1 MVTVTIENSEFK
13 LHGTFD
19 CGYAGLYRDDQIFFY
34 GDPDDVRE
42 DGLQGKDLSECTDEE
57 LAAEMAAFYNAVEA
71 SLQQNIQLFNYKF
84 LKELMDDLEGCG
96 YPYWEY
102 PDMVPL
108 AFLEA
113 NPDFDDWYPDDGSDL
128 PEPVF
133 IPENA
138 GSKEIELRR
147 KYPGFNFEHCI
158 STLTLHGLRVS
169 DMEDGGWISFDISD
183 EMEYL
188 CQLVGAVKP
197 DLSFA
202 DWNNG

>member
-13 LHGTFD
+13 FHGTFD
-19 CGYAGLYRDDQIFFY
+19 CGYAGLYREDQIFFY
-34 GDPDDVRE
+34 GNQDDVRE

-147 KYPGFNFEHCI
+147 KYPGFNFEHWI

-188 CQLVGAVKP
+188 FHA
-197 DLSFA
+197 
-202 DWNNG
+202 

>member
-1 MVTVTIENSEFK
+1 MVTVTIENNEFK
-13 LHGTFD
+13 FHGTFD
-19 CGYAGLYRDDQIFFY
+19 CGCAGLYRDDQIYFY
-34 GDPDDVRE
+34 GDSDDVRE

-71 SLQQNIQLFNYKF
+71 RLQQNIQLFNGNF
-84 LKELMDDLEGCG
+84 LKELMDALKGCG

-102 PDMVPL
+102 PNMVTPG
-108 AFLEA
+108 FLEA
-113 NPDFDDWYPDDGSDL
+113 NPDFDDWYHYAGSEL

-147 KYPGFNFEHCI
+147 KYPGFNFEHW
-158 STLTLHGLRVS
+158 SETLTLHCLGVS
-169 DMEDGGWISFDISD
+169 DMEDGGWIGIEISD

-188 CQLVGAVKP
+188 CHLTTDIMP
-197 DLSFA
+197 DLSING
-202 DWNNG
+202 WNNG

>member
-13 LHGTFD
+13 FHGTFD

-147 KYPGFNFEHCI
+147 KYPGFNFEHWI